1 MTGLYLAALLVS
13 IGCELLLDH
22 RLRLFWWRDAR
33 SAAITLAAG
42 LAFFLVWDLLGI
54 RLGIFGIGT
63 RPFTASCA
71 MSAAIAVAMK
81 MAVRARS
88 WAMASRCGSVSVGRR
103 WQSLVSSAKAT
114 GSALGSMH
122 MIVTFRQNARTPC
135 PGCRSGP
142 SLLPAQP
149 VPASSRGDA
158 VPFSEA
164 VADVA

>member
-63 RPFTASCA
+63 NDLMVGVELAPHLPIEEPVFLVLLIQTAMTCYG
-71 MSAAIAVAMK
+71 IARRQVA
-81 MAVRARS
+81 R
-88 WAMASRCGSVSVGRR
+88 
-103 WQSLVSSAKAT
+103 
-114 GSALGSMH
+114 
-122 MIVTFRQNARTPC
+122 
-135 PGCRSGP
+135 
-142 SLLPAQP
+142 
-149 VPASSRGDA
+149 
-158 VPFSEA
+158 
-164 VADVA
+164 